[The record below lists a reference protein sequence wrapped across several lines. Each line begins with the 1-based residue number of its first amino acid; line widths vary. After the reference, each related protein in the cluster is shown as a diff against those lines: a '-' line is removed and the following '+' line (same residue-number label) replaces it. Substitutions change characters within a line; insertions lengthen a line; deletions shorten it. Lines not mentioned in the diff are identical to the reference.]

1 MEALS
6 NKRYTLKENDTL
18 SFEIDNEILEQF
30 KNLIYDLEENGV
42 YMDFIWIE
50 NNTFTNDENKI
61 LHIVN
66 NDNIKAT
73 WNDLSEDCGG
83 YYKNS
88 IVTVDLKNIPDIYF
102 IFAPIILNKMT
113 NIVFDFYEGED
124 NVYISFFKNR
134 YMQSRKKLHNNT
146 INETNSLDKS
156 DNFESEVLDFINLDI
171 DEI

>member
-1 MEALS
+1 METLS
-6 NKRYTLKENDTL
+6 KKIYTLKENDIL

-42 YMDFIWIE
+42 YMDFIWVE
-50 NNTFTNDENKI
+50 DNTFINDENKI
-61 LHIVN
+61 LHIVK
-66 NDNIKAT
+66 NDNIKST
-73 WNDLSEDCGG
+73 WNDLSKDCGG

-88 IVTVDLKNIPDIYF
+88 IVTVNLINIPDIYF

-124 NVYISFFKNR
+124 NIYISFFKNR
-134 YMQSRKKLHNNT
+134 YMQSIKRLHNNT
-146 INETNSLDKS
+146 INEINSFDKS
-156 DNFESEVLDFINLDI
+156 YNFESEVLDFMDLDI

>member
-1 MEALS
+1 MEALQ
-6 NKRYTLKENDTL
+6 NKRYTLKENDIL
-18 SFEIDNEILEQF
+18 SFQIDNEILEQF
-30 KNLIYDLEENGV
+30 KSLIYDLEENGV
-42 YMDFIWIE
+42 YMDFIWVE
-50 NNTFTNDENKI
+50 DNTFTNNESNI
-61 LHIVN
+61 LHIVK
-66 NDNIKAT
+66 DDSIKAA
-73 WNDLSEDCGG
+73 WNDLSEECHW

-134 YMQSRKKLHNNT
+134 YMQSIKNSHDSTL
-146 INETNSLDKS
+146 NETSGLEEI
-156 DNFESEVLDFINLDI
+156 DNFEDEVFDFTELDI